1 LPNATLFKPQQP
13 YKRNIL
19 ETFKDFPSSSLPLIE
34 TLLAID
40 PNDRGTASSALNS
53 EVSDCCGS
61 VLYLRCNLLIHN
73 YFLSAVLYH
82 WAIYLWTI

>member
-53 EVSDCCGS
+53 EVSDCCGL
-61 VLYLRCNLLIHN
+61 VLYLRCNVLLHN

-82 WAIYLWTI
+82 